1 MWGETQKQG
10 GVGTEGRTGGEV
22 GHRQERSWK
31 GRRETEEGAR
41 ALGREGLVSENTV
54 HLLRGKKTGR
64 QRKGRREGC
73 VGCCVRLRRR
83 SVPSL
88 ENCDVRRSI

>member
-31 GRRETEEGAR
+31 ERRETEDGAR
-41 ALGREGLVSENTV
+41 ALGREGLVPEKTV
-54 HLLRGKKTGR
+54 HLLRGR
-64 QRKGRREGC
+64 EDRKAEGGQEGGVC
-73 VGCCVRLRRR
+73 GLLSEVKEALGTQTRKF
-83 SVPSL
+83 
-88 ENCDVRRSI
+88 

>member
-31 GRRETEEGAR
+31 ERRETEEGVR
-41 ALGREGLVSENTV
+41 ALGREGLVPENTV
-54 HLLRGKKTGR
+54 HLLRKKDRKAEGR
-64 QRKGRREGC
+64 QKGGMCGLLCEVKEALGTQPRK
-73 VGCCVRLRRR
+73 L
-83 SVPSL
+83 
-88 ENCDVRRSI
+88 

>member
-64 QRKGRREGC
+64 QRKRP
-73 VGCCVRLRRR
+73 
-83 SVPSL
+83 SVAAK
-88 ENCDVRRSI
+88 EM